1 MKIVIVDDDQINI
14 DIAEALVAGI
24 GGCETASFTD
34 PVKAFDWCCAN
45 PFDLLII
52 DYLMPKLNGID
63 FIGKLRADPQFAEVP
78 MLMVTGRN
86 ERAVLHRAF
95 AAGATDFL
103 TKPVDDIE
111 FGARVR
117 NMLALHQSHVELAN
131 RAQLLAAEV
140 RSATADILNR
150 EQDTVM
156 RLCRAAEFRDPDT
169 GAHIQRMA
177 RYSKLI
183 ADELT
188 HDAVFANA
196 MLEAAPMHDVG
207 KLGTPDH
214 ILLKPGALT
223 PEEITVMRQH
233 ARIGWSIL
241 KDGASPILQ
250 LAAQIAHSH
259 HEKYD
264 GSGYPLGL
272 AGGAIAREARIV
284 AVADVFDALTSV
296 RPYKAAWETERARDY
311 LREHRCSHFDPACVD
326 AFCTRW
332 DDVLDIRANCE
343 EPS

>member
-1 MKIVIVDDDQINI
+1 MHVVVVDDDQVNLLVT
-14 DIAEALVAGI
+14 EAMVRSI
-24 GGCETASFTD
+24 GGCHAISFTNARE
-34 PVKAFDWCCAN
+34 AFQWCCAN
-45 PFDLLII
+45 PFDLLIV
-52 DYLMPKLNGID
+52 DYLMPLLNGID
-63 FIGKLRADPQFAEVP
+63 FIARLRADPKLAEVP
-78 MLMVTGRN
+78 MLMVTARN
-86 ERAVLHRAF
+86 ERTVLHRAF

-117 NMLALHQSHVELAN
+117 NMLALPKSRTDSARLA
-131 RAQLLAAEV
+131 QTLAAEV
-140 RSATADILNR
+140 QRATADILNR

-169 GAHIQRMA
+169 GAHIGRMA
-177 RYSKLI
+177 RYSQLI

-188 HDAVFANA
+188 HDAAFAGA

-223 PEEITVMRQH
+223 ADEITVMREH

-241 KDGASPILQ
+241 KDGASPVLQ
-250 LAAQIAHSH
+250 LAAQIAHAH

-264 GSGYPLGL
+264 GSGYPQGL
-272 AGGAIAREARIV
+272 AGEAIPLAARMV

-296 RPYKAAWETERARDY
+296 RPYKAAWEVEHARDY
-311 LREHRCSHFDPACVD
+311 LREHRGTHFDPACVD
-326 AFCTRW
+326 AFCARW
-332 DDVLDIRANCE
+332 DEVTRIRAQYNDAA
-343 EPS
+343 

>member
-1 MKIVIVDDDQINI
+1 MHVVVVDDDQVNLFVT
-14 DIAEALVAGI
+14 EAMVRSI
-24 GGCETASFTD
+24 GGCHAISFANARE
-34 PVKAFDWCCAN
+34 AFQWCCAN
-45 PFDLLII
+45 PFDLLIV
-52 DYLMPKLNGID
+52 DYLMPLLNGID
-63 FIGKLRADPQFAEVP
+63 FIARLRADPKLAEVP
-78 MLMVTGRN
+78 MLMVTARN
-86 ERAVLHRAF
+86 ERTVLHRAF

>member
-1 MKIVIVDDDQINI
+1 MNVVVVDDDQVNI
-14 DIAEALVAGI
+14 FVTEAMVRGI
-24 GGCETASFTD
+24 GGCHPISFANALE
-34 PVKAFDWCCAN
+34 AFDWCCTN
-45 PFDLLII
+45 PFDLLIV
-52 DYLMPKLNGID
+52 DYLMPVLNGID
-63 FIGKLRADPQFAEVP
+63 FIARLRADPKLAEVP
-78 MLMVTGRN
+78 MLMVSARN

-117 NMLALHQSHVELAN
+117 NMLSLQRSRTDNAL
-131 RAQLLAAEV
+131 RAQTLVTEV
-140 RSATADILNR
+140 QRATAEILNR
-150 EQDTVM
+150 EQDTVL

-177 RYSKLI
+177 RYSQLI

-188 HDAVFANA
+188 HDAAFAGT

-223 PEEITVMRQH
+223 AAEITVMREH

-241 KDGASPILQ
+241 KDGASPVLQ
-250 LAAQIAHSH
+250 LAAQIAHAH

-264 GSGYPLGL
+264 GSGYPQGL
-272 AGGAIAREARIV
+272 AGDVIPLAARIV
-284 AVADVFDALTSV
+284 AVADVFDALTSA
-296 RPYKAAWETERARDY
+296 RPYKAAWDVARARDY
-311 LREHRCSHFDPACVD
+311 LRDHRGAHFDPACVN
-326 AFCTRW
+326 AFCARW
-332 DDVLDIRANCE
+332 DDVTGIRAKYNDE
-343 EPS
+343 T